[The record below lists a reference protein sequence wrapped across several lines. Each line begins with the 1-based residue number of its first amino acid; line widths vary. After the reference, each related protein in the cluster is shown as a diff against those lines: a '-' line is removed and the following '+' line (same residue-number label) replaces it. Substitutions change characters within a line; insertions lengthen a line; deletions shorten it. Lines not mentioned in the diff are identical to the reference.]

1 MKRNDVTIQF
11 EASDPDFAVRVKQSF
26 AEQAIMQTIGANLV
40 KVEPGKVAIEL
51 PYQRSLTQQDGF
63 IHAGISATILDS
75 ACGYAAFS
83 LMPSDV
89 RVLTIEFKINLL
101 APAAGDHFSAVGK
114 VRKPGRSVFV
124 AEGELFAVSNEST
137 RLIAT
142 MTATLM
148 ALQPNG

>member
-1 MKRNDVTIQF
+1 MTSQF
-11 EASDPDFAVRVKQSF
+11 EPRDPDFATRVKQSF
-26 AEQAIMQTIGANLV
+26 SEQSIMQTLGAILV
-40 KVEPGKVAIEL
+40 SVEPGKVEVKL

-63 IHAGISATILDS
+63 IHAGISATIMDS

-101 APAAGDHFSAVGK
+101 APAAGDYFRAVGQ

-124 AEGELFAVSNEST
+124 AEGELFACSDEST